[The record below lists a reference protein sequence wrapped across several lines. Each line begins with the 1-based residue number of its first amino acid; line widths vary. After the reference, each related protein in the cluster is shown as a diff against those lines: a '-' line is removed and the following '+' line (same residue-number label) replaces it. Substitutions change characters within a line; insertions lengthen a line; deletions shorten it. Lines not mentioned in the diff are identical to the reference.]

1 MRTRGAPR
9 PVDDFAPFAA
19 AAATG
24 AGAGATAGAGGSGSS
39 GGGEEGEGERRERER
54 VSVFGNLYMTCI
66 QVPYAALAIFF
77 HRPPCTTSNRWPALN
92 SYQTDPQGSRK
103 RRTDFIVGL
112 LRRALHIAQAVRA
125 RKTLFPRPRLPTT
138 AATATAYATV
148 GSGGG
153 ERAAGPD
160 LAAAFAL
167 AWCHPG
173 GAGAGQ
179 GPGAGNTPSLS
190 PLPLSWLDF
199 LATHPPSLPLLCVLL
214 HCDVM

>member
-1 MRTRGAPR
+1 LPA
-9 PVDDFAPFAA
+9 VD
-19 AAATG
+19 
-24 AGAGATAGAGGSGSS
+24 
-39 GGGEEGEGERRERER
+39 
-54 VSVFGNLYMTCI
+54 
-66 QVPYAALAIFF
+66 
-77 HRPPCTTSNRWPALN
+77 

-125 RKTLFPRPRLPTT
+125 RKTLFPRPRPATAANAT
-138 AATATAYATV
+138 AAATA

-179 GPGAGNTPSLS
+179 GPGAGTAPCLS
-190 PLPLSWLDF
+190 P
-199 LATHPPSLPLLCVLL
+199 PLLAASLRHSPAISATPVRVSLL
-214 HCDVM
+214 GYDPM